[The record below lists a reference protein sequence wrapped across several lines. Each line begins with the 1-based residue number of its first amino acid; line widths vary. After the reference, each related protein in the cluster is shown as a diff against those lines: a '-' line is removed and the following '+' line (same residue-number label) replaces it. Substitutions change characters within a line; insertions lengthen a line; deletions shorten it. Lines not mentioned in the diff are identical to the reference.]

1 MLISIGKG
9 EIPMKEKVYTRDVLL
24 VMIAAF
30 FYMFCSMS
38 AVPLVAGYAGTIGA
52 SGVVMGIVSA
62 LASGIAVVCR
72 PITGNLSDKTKKI
85 HLIIFGCTLMFTACL
100 GYVLVPNLW
109 FLVVMR
115 CLHGIGYAFC
125 SVGMST
131 WVTMLL
137 PKNKMGSGLGVYG
150 TINALAMAIAP
161 TIGIRAK
168 ELLGYKATFLIAGG
182 SVLLALV
189 LSLMVKD
196 QGVPVPKETTKQ
208 KGPSRK
214 LVYLPVLPIALA
226 LGLISI
232 PYTANKSFLV
242 SYVDATGLNVR
253 PDLFFSVYAIA
264 LVAFRLTL
272 RKQYDKV
279 SYSAFL
285 LLCSFA
291 MIGAMASLYFMQGI
305 PMMLLGSVFMAGSY
319 GIMFSVSQSATAT
332 AAPADQRGIAMGTY
346 YLGLDFGSTLG
357 PIIGGYLY
365 GNIALQYFYPLL
377 SVFAILCIGM
387 YFICRKRYPKP
398 AQ

>member
-1 MLISIGKG
+1 
-9 EIPMKEKVYTRDVLL
+9 MKEKVYTRDVCLIM
-24 VMIAAF
+24 VAAF

-85 HLIIFGCTLMFTACL
+85 HLIIFGCTLMFAACL

-115 CLHGIGYAFC
+115 CLHGVGYAFC

-161 TIGIRAK
+161 TVGIRAK
-168 ELLGYKATFLIAGG
+168 ALWGYKATFLIAGG
-182 SVLLALV
+182 SVLLALA

-196 QGVPVPKETTKQ
+196 KGVPVPKEATDQ
-208 KGPSRK
+208 KRPSRK

-226 LGLISI
+226 LCLISI

-242 SYVDATGLNVR
+242 SYVDSTGLNVR

-272 RKQYDKV
+272 KKQYDKV
-279 SYSAFL
+279 SYSTFL

-291 MIGAMASLYFMQGI
+291 MIGAMASLYFMCGI
-305 PMMLLGSVFMAGSY
+305 PLMLLGSVFMAGSY

-365 GNIALQYFYPLL
+365 GNIALQWFYPLL
-377 SVFAILCIGM
+377 SVFAVMCIGM

-398 AQ
+398 A